1 MEYYSKNMDEKDW
14 KILEMLENN
23 AKLSNSQIA
32 KKTTIPI
39 TTVHNRIKRMESEG
53 IIKQY
58 TIKLDYEKI
67 NKPILA
73 IILIE
78 VNYNT
83 AGKNKISQ
91 SEVAKAIKKI
101 GAQTV
106 DIVTGGTDIVIKMR
120 TKSVQE
126 LNEFITNKLR
136 NIEGVDKTQTLIVL
150 ESI

>member
-1 MEYYSKNMDEKDW
+1 MDDKDW

-83 AGKNKISQ
+83 TSKNKISQ
-91 SEVAKAIKKI
+91 SEVAKSIKKI
-101 GAQTV
+101 GAQSV
-106 DIVTGGTDIVIKMR
+106 DIVTGGTDIVIKVR

-126 LNEFITNKLR
+126 LNEFIINKLR
-136 NIEGVDKTQTLIVL
+136 NIEGVDKTQTLVVL

>member
-1 MEYYSKNMDEKDW
+1 MEYYSTIMDDKDW

-83 AGKNKISQ
+83 TSKNKISQ
-91 SEVAKAIKKI
+91 SEVAKSIKKI
-101 GAQTV
+101 GAQSV
-106 DIVTGGTDIVIKMR
+106 DIVTGGTDIVIKVR

-126 LNEFITNKLR
+126 LNEFIINKLR
-136 NIEGVDKTQTLIVL
+136 NIEGVDKTQTLVVL